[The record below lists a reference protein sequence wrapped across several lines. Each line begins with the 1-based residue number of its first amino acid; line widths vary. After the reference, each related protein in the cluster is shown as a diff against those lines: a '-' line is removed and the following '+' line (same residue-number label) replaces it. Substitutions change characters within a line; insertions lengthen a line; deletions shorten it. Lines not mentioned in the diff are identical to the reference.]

1 MKMEALQLYKCPKL
15 GPALCSLTHASH
27 SDNLFYSFMGALH
40 AGSEGF
46 AVLWVTSMQIQ
57 RAEWEIYSGSIPS
70 NVGGGIT
77 RFPPL

>member
-1 MKMEALQLYKCPKL
+1 MQVQRALQFYGCPPCRFR
-15 GPALCSLTHASH
+15 GLCSFT
-27 SDNLFYSFMGALH
+27 GALH